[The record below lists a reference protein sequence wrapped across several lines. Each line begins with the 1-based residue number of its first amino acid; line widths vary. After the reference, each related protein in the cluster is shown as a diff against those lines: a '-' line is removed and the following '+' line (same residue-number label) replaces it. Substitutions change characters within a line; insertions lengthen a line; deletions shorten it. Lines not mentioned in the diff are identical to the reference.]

1 MPPPPPPPQ
10 YTHTQSSERWP
21 ATQEDKAIR
30 KDRTKSTNTFGQWP
44 VQPHFH
50 SQRIISSHSLPLAN
64 QQKHKETTG
73 SSYSLCR
80 SQWRWRW
87 QHLTGWFALSLFL
100 TEVPCSHTTPHFAH
114 LNHPGYELYAA
125 LSHVLHRTVVRL
137 KALDGHNPKEDP
149 TDAWWNRQ
157 SNRRNPQQ

>member
-1 MPPPPPPPQ
+1 MTSNTGRQGNEERQNKKHQ
-10 YTHTQSSERWP
+10 YV
-21 ATQEDKAIR
+21 
-30 KDRTKSTNTFGQWP
+30 WP
-44 VQPHFH
+44 VACPA
-50 SQRIISSHSLPLAN
+50 SLPFTMHNQFSQLATG
-64 QQKHKETTG
+64 QSAETQVKQTTG

-125 LSHVLHRTVVRL
+125 LSHVLHRTVVQL
-137 KALDGHNPKEDP
+137 KALDGHNPKGDP
-149 TDAWWNRQ
+149 TDAWWNWQ
-157 SNRRNPQQ
+157 SNWRNPQQ